1 LLRHYAGYIASGGD
15 RDFMRPISQDVYGI
29 PRQRVIGS
37 ATALGYTPEDRGGT
51 ITHKA
56 EPNRR
61 STKPRILRAAMS
73 SYRPVLMLREQAGGV
88 RLHLGSLAHGDG
100 PTLQEALDE
109 IAAAGG
115 DVRTRLFVA

>member
-1 LLRHYAGYIASGGD
+1 
-15 RDFMRPISQDVYGI
+15 
-29 PRQRVIGS
+29 
-37 ATALGYTPEDRGGT
+37 
-51 ITHKA
+51 
-56 EPNRR
+56 
-61 STKPRILRAAMS
+61 MS

-88 RLHLGSLAHGDG
+88 RLHLGSLPHGDG